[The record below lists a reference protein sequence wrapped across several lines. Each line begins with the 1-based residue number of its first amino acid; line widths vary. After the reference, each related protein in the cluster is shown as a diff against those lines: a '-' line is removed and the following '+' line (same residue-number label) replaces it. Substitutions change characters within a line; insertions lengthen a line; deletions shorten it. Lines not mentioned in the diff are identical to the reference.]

1 MIRYK
6 LAKISGA
13 FASERNASRAQQQ
26 IIPTLGEKTNH
37 STLGEKKTNHSN
49 FGWEKSVAEVHEQN
63 QVLRLPAQNNIDVG
77 ILNLHQS
84 RFLLHNFISCYFHKE
99 LSTATVHH

>member
-1 MIRYK
+1 MFPKLTRMIRYK

-37 STLGEKKTNHSN
+37 STLGEKKTNHSTL
-49 FGWEKSVAEVHEQN
+49 GEKNKSFQLWVRKICRRSARAESGAPSARQE
-63 QVLRLPAQNNIDVG
+63 
-77 ILNLHQS
+77 
-84 RFLLHNFISCYFHKE
+84 
-99 LSTATVHH
+99 